1 MFSYWVSDL
10 IHSPY
15 KSSLDLM
22 LTMSLV
28 VGAFS
33 FWALV
38 PQAILEVDPT
48 AVQHPNKA
56 AMRKETQLDSPNMLR
71 CPEDIYHSDQE
82 HTERIS

>member
-1 MFSYWVSDL
+1 
-10 IHSPY
+10 
-15 KSSLDLM
+15 M

-48 AVQHPNKA
+48 AVQDPNKA
-56 AMRKETQLDSPNMLR
+56 AMRKETQLDSPHFVAR
-71 CPEDIYHSDQE
+71 RIYLTLTKNILKKEYHELIGEGRGSTYRGSSD
-82 HTERIS
+82 